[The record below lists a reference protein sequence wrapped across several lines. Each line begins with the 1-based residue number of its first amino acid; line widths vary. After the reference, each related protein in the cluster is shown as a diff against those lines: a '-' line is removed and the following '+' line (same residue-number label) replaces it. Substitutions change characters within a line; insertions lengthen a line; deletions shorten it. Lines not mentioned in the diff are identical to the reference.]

1 MAQDNYKI
9 QRAYADDEEIHIGPL
24 WTNIKQSF
32 RYIFRKWY
40 ILLIWVGIFGGLGL
54 FYAWWYGL
62 KYISTASFAIQGQ
75 SASSG
80 LLSSSLSIA
89 NSLGLSGSMAKGG
102 GGFDNRFFAS
112 LIESRKV
119 IKESLLHEGIMDG
132 KKDVM
137 ANHYIDLYRWRTGGL
152 LSKGWNSDPKL
163 KDFKFQSKPIEEL
176 TRLEDSVLNE
186 IYQSIVDN
194 NLNMEYDETSPF
206 NTATFVTRNHDFSM
220 NMMKQMVDKSA
231 NYFMEDVYYLNR
243 QNLGVADQRVD
254 SLGRALKSLDY
265 RVAQLQDVT
274 HNLVRQKGTLSTVA
288 AARDRE
294 LLNQQYSAA
303 VNNVELAKVTLLTTA
318 PILQIIDDPRYST
331 QASSVSKPSAFIVGA
346 IIGIFLGSIF
356 VLISRT
362 VKESNRK
369 MQERQRLMQQ
379 SEEGTAAA

>member
-152 LSKGWNSDPKL
+152 LSKGWNSDPKPDL
-163 KDFKFQSKPIEEL
+163 KI
-176 TRLEDSVLNE
+176 
-186 IYQSIVDN
+186 
-194 NLNMEYDETSPF
+194 
-206 NTATFVTRNHDFSM
+206 
-220 NMMKQMVDKSA
+220 
-231 NYFMEDVYYLNR
+231 
-243 QNLGVADQRVD
+243 
-254 SLGRALKSLDY
+254 
-265 RVAQLQDVT
+265 
-274 HNLVRQKGTLSTVA
+274 
-288 AARDRE
+288 
-294 LLNQQYSAA
+294 
-303 VNNVELAKVTLLTTA
+303 
-318 PILQIIDDPRYST
+318 
-331 QASSVSKPSAFIVGA
+331 AF
-346 IIGIFLGSIF
+346 
-356 VLISRT
+356 
-362 VKESNRK
+362 
-369 MQERQRLMQQ
+369 
-379 SEEGTAAA
+379 

>member
-1 MAQDNYKI
+1 
-9 QRAYADDEEIHIGPL
+9 
-24 WTNIKQSF
+24 
-32 RYIFRKWY
+32 
-40 ILLIWVGIFGGLGL
+40 
-54 FYAWWYGL
+54 
-62 KYISTASFAIQGQ
+62 
-75 SASSG
+75 
-80 LLSSSLSIA
+80 
-89 NSLGLSGSMAKGG
+89 
-102 GGFDNRFFAS
+102 
-112 LIESRKV
+112 
-119 IKESLLHEGIMDG
+119 
-132 KKDVM
+132 
-137 ANHYIDLYRWRTGGL
+137 
-152 LSKGWNSDPKL
+152 
-163 KDFKFQSKPIEEL
+163 
-176 TRLEDSVLNE
+176 
-186 IYQSIVDN
+186 
-194 NLNMEYDETSPF
+194 MEYDETSPF